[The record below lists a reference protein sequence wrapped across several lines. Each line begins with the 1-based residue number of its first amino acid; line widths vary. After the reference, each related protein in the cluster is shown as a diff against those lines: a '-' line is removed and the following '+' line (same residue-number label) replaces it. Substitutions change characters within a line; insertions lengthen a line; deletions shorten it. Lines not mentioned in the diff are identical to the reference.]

1 MNTITQAENATLDL
15 NTQSGSIEF
24 EGSLGEGPHSIHS
37 DFGQISLSLPIDS
50 ALNVDLETEFGNIN
64 SDIPVT
70 VVLNGEVDQSH
81 HVGTINGG
89 GPELKVSTQSGNITI
104 KALKK

>member
-1 MNTITQAENATLDL
+1 E
-15 NTQSGSIEF
+15 
-24 EGSLGEGPHSIHS
+24 
-37 DFGQISLSLPIDS
+37 ISLSLPADT
-50 ALNVDLETEFGNIN
+50 AVDVDLQTEFGNIT

-70 VVLNGEVDQSH
+70 VILSGEVEKSH
-81 HVGTINGG
+81 QVGTMNGG